1 MNVRFACRLFLS
13 RRTSTTAADIPQY
26 AWHRRR
32 LSEHRCIAEKIRARQ
47 GSGAEQA
54 GANVSSV
61 CPRKPASVQKNRRP
75 ALCAKP
81 SADMLR
87 PQVAVSL
94 ENETATDS
102 LRETELPQRAV
113 LNVKNP
119 LNDTSIEVE
128 DRIEKN
134 IEIGSPPHR

>member
-1 MNVRFACRLFLS
+1 
-13 RRTSTTAADIPQY
+13 
-26 AWHRRR
+26 
-32 LSEHRCIAEKIRARQ
+32 
-47 GSGAEQA
+47 
-54 GANVSSV
+54 
-61 CPRKPASVQKNRRP
+61 
-75 ALCAKP
+75 
-81 SADMLR
+81 MLR

-119 LNDTSIEVE
+119 LNDASIEVE

-134 IEIGSPPHR
+134 IENGSPPHR